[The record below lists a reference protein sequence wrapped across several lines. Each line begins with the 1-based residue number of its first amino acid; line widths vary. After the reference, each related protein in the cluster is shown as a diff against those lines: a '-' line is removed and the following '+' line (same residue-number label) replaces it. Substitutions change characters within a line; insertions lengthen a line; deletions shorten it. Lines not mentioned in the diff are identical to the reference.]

1 MASSK
6 ITCITL
12 KLFLLVISA
21 GLTNFPISEAGP
33 MAHAIEIIVHEQKA
47 HLLLGVVIEMT
58 DAVETISRHLLVAI
72 AR

>member
-1 MASSK
+1 MASPK

-12 KLFLLVISA
+12 KLILFLISA

-33 MAHAIEIIVHEQKA
+33 MAHAIEIIVHVPKA

-58 DAVETISRHLLVAI
+58 DAVETISRHLLVML
-72 AR
+72 

>member
-21 GLTNFPISEAGP
+21 GLTNFPINEAGP
-33 MAHAIEIIVHEQKA
+33 MAHAIEIIVHVPKA
-47 HLLLGVVIEMT
+47 HLLLGVVIEIP